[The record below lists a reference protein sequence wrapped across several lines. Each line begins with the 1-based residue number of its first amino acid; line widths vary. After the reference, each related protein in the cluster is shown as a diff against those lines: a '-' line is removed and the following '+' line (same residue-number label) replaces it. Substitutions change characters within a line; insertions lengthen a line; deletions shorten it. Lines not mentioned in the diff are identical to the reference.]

1 MSTPPPSSAL
11 SPDDDDADTAVDADT
26 DAASPPTPAAI
37 DADTDDAGDDTAVST
52 ADADTSTASDDTNDG
67 DADDSDGDAG
77 ETIDSDGDT
86 ADSDADANTSTT
98 DADGDADDTDDDDV
112 ADSDADA
119 ASSPTPAAIDAD
131 TDGAGDDTAVST
143 ADTDDDANADADD
156 SDADDSDGDADETTD
171 SNAGDTA
178 DSNGDTADSDAGDTA
193 ADAASS
199 PTPAAIDADTDA
211 DADETTDSDGDT
223 ADSDADANTSTTDAD
238 GDADDT
244 ADSNADADT
253 STASDDTDGDA
264 ADSNGDTTADADA
277 DAAASPLTP
286 AAELARIATYRP
298 DLHAVLATNPST
310 SPGLVDWLRQSEDPA
325 VHAALAARFAHP
337 GTPMPP
343 PPPTAPVPP
352 PPAAS
357 APPPPTPSAPSAPLV
372 AVPAPPPPTGAAAPA
387 VYSAPVAASAPSSL
401 PALPPGAGTPAS
413 GNFVVP
419 GPQAAGYTAAAPQ
432 MAPPQ
437 PPPAAPAPPRRRV
450 SRPVII
456 TVVVLV
462 AILVIS
468 GAVVLGMHLL
478 RGDSANGSTAP
489 SNSWAEGAHK
499 VWDMDIDER
508 SIFIG
513 NKDQLVVAD
522 MDSDYTI
529 TTVSA
534 YDVSGDKPKKQW
546 STDPHTDS
554 LYLSYWGEYVVIG
567 DMLIKADTGETT
579 DAPWHKNPII
589 VGDYA
594 FSCGSKDLCTGWSA
608 AKPNQELWKT
618 NVSGS
623 SDFQDIPSLNG
634 SVYQGN
640 GKLIVQAAESTW
652 IDVITGE
659 IYDFDTTRSEIVFA
673 LADGWCKY
681 NYEKEQ
687 FTILSPTGE
696 KRDTFNGDYPEDVS
710 AAATLDHPRL
720 TAAEFK
726 SFIQDKDLSWAKI
739 KITRTRN
746 SSSDCPTKLTIGES
760 TFKPVNDSG
769 SCYEPDGIVLY
780 SLSSNESVLM
790 RVSADPTSTSTGM
803 WISGAWTVKDGETID
818 FPGNDFDS
826 GTVFYLVN
834 PELIV
839 ARETSDGELT
849 AYRPGAK

>member
-11 SPDDDDADTAVDADT
+11 SPDDDDAGAAVDADTAVDAGA
-26 DAASPPTPAAI
+26 DAASPPTHAAI

-52 ADADTSTASDDTNDG
+52 ADTDDDANADADDG

-98 DADGDADDTDDDDV
+98 DADGNADDT
-112 ADSDADA
+112 
-119 ASSPTPAAIDAD
+119 T
-131 TDGAGDDTAVST
+131 
-143 ADTDDDANADADD
+143 
-156 SDADDSDGDADETTD
+156 
-171 SNAGDTA
+171 
-178 DSNGDTADSDAGDTA
+178 DSDAGDT
-193 ADAASS
+193 AASS

-223 ADSDADANTSTTDAD
+223 AVSTADADTSTASD
-238 GDADDT
+238 
-244 ADSNADADT
+244 DT

-462 AILVIS
+462 AVLVIS